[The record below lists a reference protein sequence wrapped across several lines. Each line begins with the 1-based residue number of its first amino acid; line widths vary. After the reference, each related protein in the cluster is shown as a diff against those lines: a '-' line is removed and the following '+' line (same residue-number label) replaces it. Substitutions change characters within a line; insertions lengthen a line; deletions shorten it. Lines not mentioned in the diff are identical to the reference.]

1 MASTRY
7 IASNGGIA
15 QGFIF
20 YGPFDSLEDAQEFR
34 QEAGPED
41 WTIMPLHRP
50 AELFEADAE
59 PRFYS
64 AVEDNGGGLSLFVF
78 SDKSRESCIYAHS
91 GYEEIP
97 GQLSEDI
104 GALRQGDSTE
114 GWNIT
119 NPMPQ
124 ETWDQMATFISA
136 GNGGAHI
143 IADEAGIL
151 PAEDMGAAGCLEFYS
166 SKDA

>member
-1 MASTRY
+1 MTSTRY

-34 QEAGPED
+34 REAGPED
-41 WTIMPLHRP
+41 WTILPLHRP

-59 PRFYS
+59 PRFYN
-64 AVEDNGGGLSLFVF
+64 AVEDNGGGLHLFVF
-78 SDKSRESCIYAHS
+78 ADASRESCIYAHS

-119 NPMPQ
+119 NFTPQ
-124 ETWDQMATFISA
+124 EAWEEMEAAIAQR
-136 GNGGAHI
+136 NGGAAI
-143 IADEAGIL
+143 IADETGPV
-151 PAEDMGAAGCLEFYS
+151 PADQMGAAGCLEFYS